1 MSTHK
6 VDFTVGAE
14 TLTTLAG
21 HLTGL
26 TQTLGLF
33 VVGMQE
39 RDRKTLRRMG
49 GKSEQFVMQAL
60 ELAKA
65 NATFIPANIDL
76 AALERDKAAREA
88 LLPIYMQFAALTK
101 QLSDTL
107 ELCGIDMVA
116 GALDCYKSLKL
127 FGKAAGLEELVK
139 DLGKTFARS
148 SRSTEEPVPTPTA
161 PAPQP

>member
-14 TLTTLAG
+14 TVTTLIG
-21 HLTGL
+21 HVTGL

-39 RDRKTLRRMG
+39 RDRKRLRRMG
-49 GKSEQFVMQAL
+49 GKSEQFTMQAL

-65 NATFIPANIDL
+65 NAAFIPATIDL
-76 AALERDKAAREA
+76 AALERDKAAREV
-88 LLPIYMQFAALTK
+88 LLPIYMQLVALTK

-107 ELCGIDMVA
+107 ELCGVDLIA
-116 GALDCYKSLKL
+116 GALDCYKSLKF
-127 FGKAAGLEELVK
+127 FGKAAGLEQLAG
-139 DLGKTFARS
+139 DLGKGFARP
-148 SRSTEEPVPTPTA
+148 SRTTKKPAPAPAA